1 MKTLIVYAHL
11 LAACVS
17 IGILVIQDLAIALSR
32 GNPLS
37 ANAVQ
42 ELKKSA
48 EIVAVA
54 LVVLWLSGLTLVLLG
69 YLDNPQQ
76 YLFNQK
82 LWAKFNVVAVLTING
97 IFLHYYSF
105 PRVTSVKGILGLPK
119 VEQILVALTGAVSSV
134 SWFFAC
140 YLGIARPWNYTVE
153 FSFIMAIYGG
163 LIAVAF
169 IVACEVLRGLRKAEP
184 PLLTERIQLN
194 ASRKYD

>member
-11 LAACVS
+11 LAACVA

-37 ANAVQ
+37 ANASR

-48 EIVAVA
+48 EIIVVA
-54 LVVLWLSGLTLVLLG
+54 LIVLWLTGLSLVLVG

-76 YLFNQK
+76 YLFNEK
-82 LWAKFNVVAVLTING
+82 LWAKFTVVAVLTING

-105 PRVTSVKGILGLPK
+105 PRVTSSKGILGLP
-119 VEQILVALTGAVSSV
+119 VYEQILVALTGAISSV
-134 SWFFAC
+134 SWLYAC
-140 YLGIARPWNYTVE
+140 YLGIARTWNYTVGYD
-153 FSFIMAIYGG
+153 FVMLIYAGFVIGG
-163 LIAVAF
+163 F
-169 IVACEVLRGLRKAEP
+169 IVACEVMRGLRKAEP
-184 PLLTERIQLN
+184 PLLTERVQLN